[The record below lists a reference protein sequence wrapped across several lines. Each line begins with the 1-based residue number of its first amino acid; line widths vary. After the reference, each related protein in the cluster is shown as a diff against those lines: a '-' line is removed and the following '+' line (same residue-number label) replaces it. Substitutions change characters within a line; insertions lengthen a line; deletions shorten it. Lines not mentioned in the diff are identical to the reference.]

1 MNNTNIEIREV
12 KSKADIKAFIA
23 VSWPIY
29 QDDPNWVPRLISE
42 RKSLF
47 SPKNP
52 FFQHARWKAWI
63 AYRDGE
69 MAGRISAQIDE
80 FYLERHDATTGFFG
94 QLESFDDPE
103 IFATYPFSPR
113 H

>member
-1 MNNTNIEIREV
+1 MNHTNIEIREV
-12 KSKADIKAFIA
+12 KGKADIKAFIA

-29 QDDPNWVPRLISE
+29 RNDSNWVPRLISQ

-63 AYRDGE
+63 AYRE
-69 MAGRISAQIDE
+69 
-80 FYLERHDATTGFFG
+80 
-94 QLESFDDPE
+94 
-103 IFATYPFSPR
+103 
-113 H
+113 